1 MTAADWVKISEKKV
15 MQNEA
20 QYNLDKKA
28 AKISELPS
36 NKFDKYEYL
45 TGEHLG
51 LKLSTVEEARFEY
64 YPLTKYLNKDLK
76 KEEKNEGPLKILKN
90 IEDKN
95 EQQSMQYNQKHQ
107 CRIKIIKGN
116 QFF

>member
-1 MTAADWVKISEKKV
+1 MTAADWVKILEKKV

-95 EQQSMQYNQKHQ
+95 EQ
-107 CRIKIIKGN
+107 
-116 QFF
+116 